1 MGEGGM
7 EREVMVFWCAFLGEG
22 GRGQDWWRRRACC
35 LLALEG
41 EAAAWRVREK
51 GRRALCGRGCVW
63 VCVCEKKETE
73 RRFFSIP
80 GGHTAARDGAER
92 KPRRP
97 LSPRVALCLPHP
109 PPPTSAARRACP

>member
-41 EAAAWRVREK
+41 EAAA
-51 GRRALCGRGCVW
+51 
-63 VCVCEKKETE
+63 
-73 RRFFSIP
+73 
-80 GGHTAARDGAER
+80 
-92 KPRRP
+92 
-97 LSPRVALCLPHP
+97 
-109 PPPTSAARRACP
+109 SAAATTESLSRGKAPAHRAANNNDFFIRDFLVRSRYPPNESCFSRYPWICQFPGSCASRPESGPRPSRL